1 MWDTKTRYCE
11 HHWPKKEASKIRK
24 EDAFNAA
31 MIRQLFQ
38 WAISNDISGNQ
49 NLKMKWRRR
58 IFKSIKRGLLQVLAH
73 YVNRYV
79 ENCTIFYALFSS
91 IWWRGKFYSKSKF
104 VLYHFPRNLKSWVK
118 SSWPWLYFQLY
129 LLWSRPI
136 CSLIKLM
143 KVD

>member
-1 MWDTKTRYCE
+1 MSKGISHGVGHKNSILWTSLTK
-11 HHWPKKEASKIRK
+11 KGGIKDKK

-79 ENCTIFYALFSS
+79 ENCSIFYALFSS
-91 IWWRGKFYSKSKF
+91 IWWRGKFYSKNIKIRVVPFFNEPKVISK
-104 VLYHFPRNLKSWVK
+104 K
-118 SSWPWLYFQLY
+118 
-129 LLWSRPI
+129 LLT
-136 CSLIKLM
+136 M
-143 KVD
+143 TVFA